1 MPIDTPSA
9 RYQELEEPRQLPRT
23 LMGGTMAM
31 REAGKTFTPD
41 HPAEDDPDYNLRL
54 NSTTLYNG
62 LADTVKKMVGKVFQ
76 KPIIINNDVPSQIE
90 DLLSN
95 IDGQGRNLT
104 SFAMDSFKE
113 SMVDGVN
120 FIYVDFPHV
129 QENDQGF
136 ATALDQQLQGARPS
150 SIIINAENLIGWK
163 SDNIGGVQQLTEVRI
178 KETVSVENPDDE
190 YTENQVDQIRLL
202 QRGYFEVW
210 RKVEKISTSDE
221 WYLFEQGNT
230 SLDYIPIVPVYTN
243 RVGFYEGEPPLS
255 PLAELNLEHWISSG
269 EQRHALTLARFA
281 MIIVTGAPT
290 KSDGT
295 KNIQKISP
303 NQVIEIEEVNAKWG
317 MVETAGNG
325 ITQGFIDVENIEKR
339 MQHCGMTVR
348 VQTAAGVTAT
358 AAQIDS
364 EDADSALMAAA
375 TSLEDSL
382 IKMLDIFAD
391 YMGLPTGGTVKVNTA
406 FAAKKPEGTTEDILK
421 IYVAGDLLSKEC
433 ALKELKRRNVLSE
446 DLDIDKELQKANDED
461 INNNQNI
468 PQ

>member
-9 RYQELEEPRQLPRT
+9 RYKELEEPRQLPRT
-23 LMGGTMAM
+23 LIGGTTAM
-31 REAGKTFTPD
+31 IEAGKTFTPD
-41 HPAEDDPDYNLRL
+41 HPAEDPEDYKLRL

-62 LADTVKKMVGKVFQ
+62 LSDTVKKMVGKVFQ
-76 KPIIINNDVPSQIE
+76 KPIIINNDVPPQIE
-90 DLLSN
+90 ELLKN

-163 SDNIGGVQQLTEVRI
+163 SDNIGGIQQLTEVRI
-178 KETVSVENPDDE
+178 KETVSVANPEDE
-190 YTENQVDQIRLL
+190 YTENSVDQIRLL

-210 RKVEKISTSDE
+210 RKVEKVSTSDE
-221 WYLFEQGNT
+221 WYLFDQGNT

-281 MIIVTGAPT
+281 MMVFTGVDEKTEIGKVSVNTIFKLPDPL
-290 KSDGT
+290 SSFGSIGT
-295 KNIQKISP
+295 S
-303 NQVIEIEEVNAKWG
+303 
-317 MVETAGNG
+317 GNG
-325 ITQGFIDVENIEKR
+325 IEQGFIDVENIEKR

-348 VQTAAGVTAT
+348 VQTAQGVTAT

-382 IKMLDIFAD
+382 NKVLEIFAD
-391 YMGLPTGGTVKVNTA
+391 YLGLPTGGTVKVNTA
-406 FAAKKPEGTTEDILK
+406 FAAKKPEGTTEDVLK
-421 IYVAGDLLSKEC
+421 IYVAGDLLSKEGT
-433 ALKELKRRNVLSE
+433 LKELKRRNVLSE
-446 DLDIDKELQKANDED
+446 DLDIDEELQQANDED
-461 INNNQNI
+461 INNNNLNLNANNM
-468 PQ
+468 